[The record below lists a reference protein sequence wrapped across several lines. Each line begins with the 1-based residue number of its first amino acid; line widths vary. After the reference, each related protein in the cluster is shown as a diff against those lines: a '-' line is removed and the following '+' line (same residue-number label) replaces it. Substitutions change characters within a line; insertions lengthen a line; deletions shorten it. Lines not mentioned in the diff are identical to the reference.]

1 MVCPGLHTLTRLW
14 ASDPIAA
21 RRSYHAY
28 ARLVRRV
35 RWQTDG
41 FFARL
46 LAWVVAQLAP
56 EGRLV
61 LIVDDTLMGKS
72 GRKIE
77 GVGIF
82 RDVVAGALSTKLV
95 TALGLNVVV
104 LGLGIQPPWRGDP
117 VALPAGTRPHRKHGP
132 TQTDLAVYTK
142 PSVSKPTPDKM

>member
-1 MVCPGLHTLTRLW
+1 
-14 ASDPIAA
+14 
-21 RRSYHAY
+21 
-28 ARLVRRV
+28 VRRV